1 MTKGYLEKEAALPA
15 PTKKKEP
22 TKGEKI
28 AIASGMALA
37 VVSLVAFEALLVWV
51 ILAYLLKAKF
61 AYVQVLGA
69 TLLFE
74 YVLGRVKVK
83 K

>member
-1 MTKGYLEKEAALPA
+1 MTKGYLEKAAPK
-15 PTKKKEP
+15 PTSEKKELK
-22 TKGEKI
+22 KGEKI
-28 AIASGMALA
+28 GIAIGMGLA
-37 VVSLVAFEALLVWV
+37 VTSLVAFEALLVWV
-51 ILAYLLKAKF
+51 ILSYLLKAKF

>member
-1 MTKGYLEKEAALPA
+1 MTKGYLDKPVPK
-15 PTKKKEP
+15 PTPEKKEL
-22 TKGEKI
+22 KKSEKI
-28 AIASGMALA
+28 SFAVGMALA
-37 VVSLVAFEALLVWV
+37 FGGLIAVEALLVWV
-51 ILAYLLKAKF
+51 ILAYLLKAKL